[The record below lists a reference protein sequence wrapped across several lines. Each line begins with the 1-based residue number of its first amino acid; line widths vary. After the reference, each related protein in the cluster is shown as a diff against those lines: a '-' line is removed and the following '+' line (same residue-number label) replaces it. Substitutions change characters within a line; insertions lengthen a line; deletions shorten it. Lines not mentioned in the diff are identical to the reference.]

1 MKNILVVDDERMF
14 LMSLAEGLMQSFKEF
29 KIFTAENG
37 EYAMRVL
44 DSNSVNLLL
53 TDLQMPVKDGFDLLR
68 HVREFFPDIQVIV
81 MTAYINE
88 DIMGR
93 LKSLGFSEILEK
105 PFDLEDLIGKIRRM
119 IYENA

>member
-44 DSNSVNLLL
+44 DSNPVNLLL

-119 IYENA
+119 TYEDA

>member
-119 IYENA
+119 TYENA

>member
-44 DSNSVNLLL
+44 DSNPVNLLL

-68 HVREFFPDIQVIV
+68 HVRKFFPDIQVIV

-119 IYENA
+119 TYEDA